1 MMTEI
6 RHASPRGIRL
16 GRFAY
21 HSTMAHED
29 TRASLPSTL
38 YTEDYFLTACEGYA
52 EFVESH
58 GEHLSRRLKAAFAVA
73 SVEPGT
79 RVLDVG
85 CGRGEIL
92 RHCAQLGARAYG
104 IDYADVAVKMSR
116 EVARAESHSADQ
128 AAIGV
133 YRADAKFLPYP
144 DATFD
149 RVLIFDVVEH
159 LFPWELGAALKETR
173 RVLKPGGML
182 AIHTAPNRWYDRYA
196 YPLVRLVRTI
206 QGKGALYPANPRA
219 LNVAANVDVHVNEQ
233 DVLSLRGYLKRA
245 GFGRIKVWLDSPPQ
259 NRHENRLLGGL
270 RQIAFGV
277 PPFRWFFERE
287 VFAVGT
293 K

>member
-1 MMTEI
+1 MTT
-6 RHASPRGIRL
+6 RPPDHPASP
-16 GRFAY
+16 
-21 HSTMAHED
+21 
-29 TRASLPSTL
+29 SLPSTL
-38 YTEDYFLTACEGYA
+38 YTEDYFLTACEGYE

-58 GEHLSRRLKAAFAVA
+58 GEHLSRRLTAAFDVA
-73 SVEPGT
+73 SVEPGM

-92 RHCAQLGARAYG
+92 RHCARLGARAYG

-116 EVARAESHSADQ
+116 DVARAEASTVNQ

-144 DATFD
+144 EATFD
-149 RVLIFDVVEH
+149 RVLAFDVVEH
-159 LFPWELGAALKETR
+159 LFPWELDAALQEAR
-173 RVLKPGGML
+173 RVLRPGGML

-196 YPLVRLVRTI
+196 YPLVRWVRTV
-206 QGKGALYPANPRA
+206 QGRGAHYPANPRA

-233 DVLSLRGYLKRA
+233 DVLSLRRYFKRA
-245 GFGRIKVWLDSPPQ
+245 GLGHVKVWLDSPPQ
-259 NRHENRLLGGL
+259 HRNENAVFRVL
-270 RQIAFGV
+270 RRIAFDM